1 MTTTNTVGSIIARF
15 DRLSNELVRAGL
27 SSHSVP
33 VHMLRYVRDLFY
45 AYPAEREMPT
55 DEAARLASWFAENR
69 AVPTSAWCAMEG
81 FLYWLL
87 LSETPRLDSVID
99 EARDI
104 IAACEL

>member
-1 MTTTNTVGSIIARF
+1 MTNTNTVGSIIARF
-15 DRLSNELVRAGL
+15 DRISNELVRAGL
-27 SSHSVP
+27 SSYSVP
-33 VHMLRYVRDLFY
+33 VRMLRRVRDLFY
-45 AYPAEREMPT
+45 AYPPEREMPT
-55 DEAARLASWFAENR
+55 DEAARLANWFAESR
-69 AVPTSAWCAMEG
+69 IVPMSAWCAMEG